1 LGSIEENLKAPI
13 SAEQPCGEDLEDS
26 PLLAG
31 FDAYRVFG
39 QLMPL
44 GEDTDWREIRDKALE
59 GLGLSKDLRLLA
71 HLAAATLRT
80 QGLAAFCSVLDVAG
94 KWFSEYPE
102 ALYPRVDEDAI
113 LRKNALNSFADR
125 MAIIDAVRRKPFVSN
140 TQLGA
145 FGLRDYEVATGRI
158 PAPEGESELPSEA
171 HFNAALTAADTV
183 ELGALSQSLAEG
195 VAALRSIDSAMRDA
209 HGSDEAPDFDAL
221 LASLAEI
228 ERILQAELGSRAG
241 ADAPLADGDEAAGE
255 SGNPVV
261 AVGSIRSREDAVR
274 ALDAVASFFRK
285 NEPSSPVPIIVERAK
300 RLISMD
306 FLELLADLAP
316 DGLDQAK
323 RIGGIQDE

>member
-1 LGSIEENLKAPI
+1 MDSIGENLKAPI

-59 GLGLSKDLRLLA
+59 GLGQSKDLRLLT

-94 KWFSEYPE
+94 DWFTNYPD

-140 TQLGA
+140 PQLGA

-158 PAPEGESELPSEA
+158 PPPEGESEPPSEA

-183 ELGALSQSLAEG
+183 ELGALSQSLAGG
-195 VAALRSIDSAMRDA
+195 VAALRSIDAAMRDA
-209 HGSDEAPDFDAL
+209 HGSDEAPDFAN
-221 LASLAEI
+221 
-228 ERILQAELGSRAG
+228 
-241 ADAPLADGDEAAGE
+241 
-255 SGNPVV
+255 SG
-261 AVGSIRSREDAVR
+261 
-274 ALDAVASFFRK
+274 
-285 NEPSSPVPIIVERAK
+285 
-300 RLISMD
+300 
-306 FLELLADLAP
+306 
-316 DGLDQAK
+316 
-323 RIGGIQDE
+323 GGTT